1 MATSRLVTG
10 HGIWKYF
17 NPAYYH
23 GRTMRLALLFILF
36 IFVSMVVWDRQTRGR
51 DHELEVSK
59 LNKQVLRLQRMLG
72 DVKSVKEDATVRTL
86 KNVKEE
92 PFNIQRLAFE
102 EGHGVETLEE
112 AKAALWKV
120 IEKVKLYYL
129 PK

>member
-51 DHELEVSK
+51 DHE
-59 LNKQVLRLQRMLG
+59 VLSNLSNSSSIIIAQLI
-72 DVKSVKEDATVRTL
+72 DANRV
-86 KNVKEE
+86 
-92 PFNIQRLAFE
+92 
-102 EGHGVETLEE
+102 
-112 AKAALWKV
+112 
-120 IEKVKLYYL
+120 
-129 PK
+129 